1 MIKTAMVKKQTPLKV
16 TTIGGGSGHF
26 ALLSALRDIDNLKIQ
41 AVVSMADSGGSTGR
55 LRDELGVLP
64 PGDVLKCLV
73 ALSAKRRRY
82 RELLMKR
89 FNDTGSKK
97 LKGHSVGNMLLTFLS
112 EYIDDFPAA
121 TLAFGELLETK
132 GMVLPVTTNKI
143 HLVATLADGK
153 KIYGETHIDVAKEV
167 RAPIVKLEL
176 KSVDK
181 KQIAAYPPALKA
193 IKQAD
198 YVIVGPGDIYTSI
211 IPNLVVPGVKEAL
224 MTTQAKLVYVVNLM
238 TKKGETD
245 GFSGDDFIALIKKY
259 IGRVPDVIIANSTEP
274 NKRILKPYKEE
285 GAELVTLPTKASW
298 SKSRLIAT
306 DLLSTQGDLARHDM
320 RKLRRTLRRVL
331 EFVH

>member
-1 MIKTAMVKKQTPLKV
+1 MIKVVMASRQTPLKV
-16 TTIGGGSGHF
+16 ATIGGGSGHF

-73 ALSAKRRRY
+73 ALSKKRRRY

-132 GMVLPVTTNKI
+132 GVVLPVTTNKI

-153 KIYGETHIDVAKEV
+153 KIYGETHIDVAKET
-167 RAPIVKLEL
+167 RAPIIKLEL

-181 KQIAAYPPALKA
+181 KQIAAYPPALEA
-193 IKQAD
+193 IKQAE

-211 IPNLVVPGVKEAL
+211 VPNLVVPGVRQVLRSSSAR
-224 MTTQAKLVYVVNLM
+224 LVYIVNLM

-245 GFSGDDFIALIKKY
+245 GFSGDDFVALVKKY
-259 IGRVPDVIIANSTEP
+259 IGREPDVIIANSTEP
-274 NKRILKPYKEE
+274 DKRILKPYRKE
-285 GAELVTLPTKASW
+285 GAELVTLPTKARW
-298 SKSRLIAT
+298 PKSKLIAT
-306 DLLSTQGDLARHDM
+306 DLLSTQGDLARHDI
-320 RKLRRTLRRVL
+320 RKLRKTLKKVL
-331 EFVH
+331 E